1 MLSSEKLLA
10 VAVVLM
16 ATLAGA
22 AFLGSLITAF
32 APA

>member
-1 MLSSEKLLA
+1 MFSSERVLA
-10 VAVVLM
+10 AAVVLM